1 MAFHNT
7 LTSLNIS
14 CYTHFNKLKEVT
26 MRETFLAL
34 LRDSTPLFTTLQE
47 ENRQEI
53 VSLLVEKGGLSVT
66 EITEEMS
73 ISRPAISHHLKLLL
87 QAGIVYV
94 EKRGKERIYYLDVA
108 CIKRNLK
115 GFMQLLEK
123 I

>member
-1 MAFHNT
+1 
-7 LTSLNIS
+7 
-14 CYTHFNKLKEVT
+14 

-34 LRDSTPLFTTLQE
+34 LRDSTSLFATLQE

-73 ISRPAISHHLKLLL
+73 ISRSAISHHLKLHL
-87 QAGIVYV
+87 QAGIVSV
-94 EKRGKERIYYLDVA
+94 EKRGKEWIYSLDVA
-108 CIKRNLK
+108 YIQRNLK

>member
-1 MAFHNT
+1 
-7 LTSLNIS
+7 
-14 CYTHFNKLKEVT
+14 

-108 CIKRNLK
+108 CIKRNLR
-115 GFMQLLEK
+115 GFMQLLEN